1 MAAVFR
7 HWHLAKSYN
16 GHLVR
21 ETYSNGVKN
30 DWWSIRKKVL
40 ERDNYKCV
48 KCGQPAQEVHHLI
61 PLSKGGTTT
70 LSNLISLCKD
80 CHDRQHFH
88 LRNRGKYG
96 HR

>member
-7 HWHLAKSYN
+7 HRHLAKSYN

-21 ETYSNGVKN
+21 ETYSNGIKN